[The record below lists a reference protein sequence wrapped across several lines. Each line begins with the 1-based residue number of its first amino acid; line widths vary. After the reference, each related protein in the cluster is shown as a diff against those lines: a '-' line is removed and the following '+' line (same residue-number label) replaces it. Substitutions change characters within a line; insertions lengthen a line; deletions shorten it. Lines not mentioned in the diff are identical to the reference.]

1 MRRTHK
7 FYRWLALLLLL
18 LLLIPGC
25 KSKSG
30 LTQDDNYSITLISP
44 KGQVQSF
51 PVQLSWNSN
60 MVVVQKFLMEAT
72 FTLSD
77 LHTIK
82 NTSANAK
89 VSEVS
94 ELLSDKTVLIR
105 AQFPESRVFN
115 LTIDEE
121 VHDLLLDS
129 IEIEVDGSHP
139 GRVILND
146 TLIFQGI
153 PDTNLKPSFDE
164 FLKMLRTTVP
174 ETYKSANTHPISE
187 N

>member
-1 MRRTHK
+1 
-7 FYRWLALLLLL
+7 
-18 LLLIPGC
+18 
-25 KSKSG
+25 
-30 LTQDDNYSITLISP
+30 
-44 KGQVQSF
+44 
-51 PVQLSWNSN
+51 
-60 MVVVQKFLMEAT
+60 MEAT

-82 NTSANAK
+82 STSANAK
-89 VSEVS
+89 VSEAS
-94 ELLSDKTVLIR
+94 ELLSDKTVLIK

-121 VHDLLLDS
+121 VQDLTLNS
-129 IEIEVDGSHP
+129 IEIEVDGSQP

-153 PDTNLKPSFDE
+153 PDPNLKPSFDE

-174 ETYKSANTHPISE
+174 ETYKSANTYPISE
-187 N
+187 T